1 MFCSENYEPEFN
13 FNDLWSIKQNT
24 AEENE
29 AIETEKRVDDKVGKK
44 IKLILK
50 KNVSKTYIQYTSS
63 TIYIQY
69 KDSIKKGFS
78 KNGFYSFNCQLLIN
92 IYTML

>member
-1 MFCSENYEPEFN
+1 MEIYALYKSGLYAFEMQKSNKYVGVLF
-13 FNDLWSIKQNT
+13 
-24 AEENE
+24 
-29 AIETEKRVDDKVGKK
+29 VDFLTVSFSVY
-44 IKLILK
+44 ILK
-50 KNVSKTYIQYTSS
+50 KNLSKKYIQYTSS